1 MGFKNDLKEG
11 KDYEAIVMGWL
22 NKTFALS
29 MKENDNKTGVD
40 LVSDNLAIEVKYDRQ
55 FRTTW
60 NLFIEYLC
68 SWKPSGIFK
77 DDDTKLFIYG
87 DLTSAYIFDIEILR
101 EFTNAS
107 LSSKEYRLVKGWDWW
122 RVSWLLLP
130 IDKAISISEGE
141 IFFK

>member
-55 FRTTW
+55 FRTT
-60 NLFIEYLC
+60 
-68 SWKPSGIFK
+68 
-77 DDDTKLFIYG
+77 
-87 DLTSAYIFDIEILR
+87 
-101 EFTNAS
+101 
-107 LSSKEYRLVKGWDWW
+107 
-122 RVSWLLLP
+122 
-130 IDKAISISEGE
+130 
-141 IFFK
+141 